1 MRRREFVSLLTGA
14 AIGQTF
20 AAKAQP
26 AGKITHIGY
35 LSVAAGRNPLDETF
49 EQALQQL
56 GWIIDRTIT
65 IDYQYAGGRQ
75 DRIAPMTEAVI
86 RSRPNALVVWGPP
99 LALAAKRMTTEI
111 PVVFL
116 MTFDPVDVGLVSN
129 LANPGGN
136 LTGVTGLASLE
147 IFSKRLQLLKEIAP
161 GITRVA
167 VLVSTERTMSSGG
180 QEALTAAAKILSLEL
195 ERVEVEAPSGLEL
208 AIDAAKGRGVQAVYV
223 WPSGFTFSFAKE
235 ISDVTTA
242 SGLPSM
248 HFSKEGVLAGGLLA
262 YAADLKELVRRGA
275 AYVDKILNGTPP
287 SDLPVEQTAKYE
299 LFVNRK
305 TAKALGLTIPQSVLV
320 AADEVI
326 E

>member
-1 MRRREFVSLLTGA
+1 MRRRKFVSLLTGA
-14 AIGQTF
+14 AVGWTF
-20 AAKAQP
+20 PAKAQQ
-26 AGKITHIGY
+26 AAQSAHIGY

-56 GWIIDRTIT
+56 GWTIDRNIT
-65 IDYQYAGGRQ
+65 IEYRYAGGRQ
-75 DRIAPMTEAVI
+75 DRIATITQEVV
-86 RSRPNALVVWGPP
+86 RSHPDALVVWGPP
-99 LALAAKRMTTEI
+99 LALAAKRLTTEI

-116 MTFDPVDVGLVSN
+116 MTFDPVEAGLVSN
-129 LANPGGN
+129 MANPGGN
-136 LTGVTGLASLE
+136 LTGVTGLASLD

-180 QEALTAAAKILSLEL
+180 KDALTGAAKILGLEL
-195 ERVEVEAPSGLEL
+195 EMVEVETPSRLEL
-208 AIDAAKGRGVQAVYV
+208 AINAVKSRGAQAVYV

-248 HFSKEGVLAGGLLA
+248 HFSREGVLAGGLLA
-262 YAADLKELVRRGA
+262 YAADLKELVRRAA
-275 AYVDKILNGTPP
+275 AYVDKILKGTPP
-287 SDLPVEQTAKYE
+287 GDLPVEQTAKYE
-299 LFVNRK
+299 LLVNRK
-305 TAKALGLTIPQSVLV
+305 TAKALGLTIPPSVLL